1 LNNKITFTADWYN
14 KNTKNLIALGTYPM
28 STGGGMPYVNA
39 GTVNN
44 KGFEFELGYT
54 NNDNE
59 FRYGASLN
67 LSTLKNNVT
76 QLDVNAPVR
85 GANVR
90 GYDLTWFEEGQPIW
104 YFKGYKTDGIFD
116 DKAQAD
122 AYNATYGTTFVA
134 GDPIVVDVDGK
145 LNANGK
151 PSITPSDQ
159 TFIGSPHPS
168 LIYGGNIS
176 LGYKGFDFNLAFQ
189 GVSGNDIFMAWYR
202 TDRSLSNK
210 PAYLFEER
218 WTSTNTGATSP
229 RADNSSDYV
238 YRSDL
243 MVSNGSYMRI
253 KQLQLGYT
261 IANSITSKFGVSS
274 LRAYISLDDYFTI
287 TKYKGMDPE
296 AGSNN
301 NQSQGVDRGLYPI
314 AAKML
319 FGLSASF

>member
-1 LNNKITFTADWYN
+1 
-14 KNTKNLIALGTYPM
+14 
-28 STGGGMPYVNA
+28 
-39 GTVNN
+39 
-44 KGFEFELGYT
+44 
-54 NNDNE
+54 
-59 FRYGASLN
+59 
-67 LSTLKNNVT
+67 
-76 QLDVNAPVR
+76 
-85 GANVR
+85 
-90 GYDLTWFEEGQPIW
+90 
-104 YFKGYKTDGIFD
+104 
-116 DKAQAD
+116 
-122 AYNATYGTTFVA
+122 
-134 GDPIVVDVDGK
+134 
-145 LNANGK
+145 
-151 PSITPSDQ
+151 
-159 TFIGSPHPS
+159 
-168 LIYGGNIS
+168 